1 MSQDLRVAI
10 IGGGT
15 GGLCLA
21 QALHRAGVRVAV
33 YERSRTRTERLQ
45 GYRVHINSHGAAAMH
60 DCLPP
65 DLWQSFVDTTGTSG
79 GNFGFV
85 TEQLDELLFLDEE
98 MFTTENPD
106 PAASHHSVSRITL
119 HQVLSAGLD
128 GVLHFGKELERYEP
142 AADGTVTCHFTDGT
156 TATADVLIGADG
168 ANSRV
173 RRQFLPHAERVDTGI
188 RNIAGKL
195 PLTDETRAW
204 LPPPITQ
211 GPKSVMPPRG
221 CGFFTAPHDFGDHG
235 GVSANGIGGNDA
247 TFEHDAVLFDNTTS
261 YVMWA
266 YAADEARYPAGTDLS
281 ALDGAALRD
290 LTVRMIADW
299 HPELRRM
306 VAESPAESVTLI
318 PIRTSVP
325 VEPWPT
331 TNITLLGDAIHS
343 MTPFHGIGANTALRD
358 AQLLARNLI
367 AAARG
372 ERDLIDAIADYERQM
387 IDWGFTAV
395 RRSLR
400 DARSFVSDNRFTRL
414 MFKTVLHFFSAVPPL
429 KRKVFSD
436 QGTE

>member
-45 GYRVHINSHGAAAMH
+45 GYRVHINPHGAAAMH
-60 DCLPP
+60 ECLPP
-65 DLWQSFVDTTGTSG
+65 DLWQSFIDTTGTSG

-98 MFTTENPD
+98 MFTAEDSD

-128 GVLHFGKELERYEP
+128 GVLHYGKEFERYER
-142 AADGTVTCHFTDGT
+142 AADGTVTCYFTDGT

-195 PLTDETRAW
+195 PLTDGTRTW
-204 LPPPITQ
+204 LPATIQ
-211 GPKSVMPPRG
+211 RGPKSVMPPKG
-221 CGFFTAPHDFGDHG
+221 CGFFSAPHEFGNRPG
-235 GVSANGIGGNDA
+235 ASANGIGGNDE
-247 TFEHDAVLFDNTTS
+247 TLEHDAVLFENTTS

-266 YAADEARYPAGTDLS
+266 YAAGEAGYPAGTDLS
-281 ALDGAALRD
+281 ALDGAALKD
-290 LTVRMIADW
+290 LVGRLIADW
-299 HPELRRM
+299 HPGLRRM
-306 VAESPAESVTLI
+306 VADSPAASVTLI
-318 PIRTSVP
+318 PILTSVP

-331 TNITLLGDAIHS
+331 TNITLLGDAVHS
-343 MTPFHGIGANTALRD
+343 MTPFRGIGANTALRD
-358 AQLLARNLI
+358 ARLLARNLI
-367 AAARG
+367 AVTRG
-372 ERDLIDAIADYERQM
+372 ERDLIDAIADFEQQM
-387 IDWGFTAV
+387 IDYGFTAV

-400 DARSFVSDNRFTRL
+400 DARSFVSENWFARS
-414 MFKTVLHFFSAVPPL
+414 MFKIVLRFFSAVPPL